1 MAGLPGTGKS
11 ALASALAAKTSGVVL
26 NKDQIRAALFPPA
39 EIEYSA
45 AQDDFCVQVALNT
58 ATYILYKHPEKFVF
72 IDGRPFSRRGQIDV
86 VVQAAEKLGQRWRI
100 LECVCREEVAR
111 ERLEAQSA
119 EHIAA
124 DRNYALYLKIKAAWE
139 PITRP
144 KTVIDTEQPIEQC
157 AALAL
162 VELSR

>member
-11 ALASALAAKTSGVVL
+11 ALANSLAAKTSGVVL
-26 NKDQIRAALFPPA
+26 DKDQIRAVLFSPA

-58 ATYILYKHPEKFVF
+58 ATYILHKHPEKFVF

-86 VVQAAEKLGQRWRI
+86 VVQAAEKLGQQWRI

-111 ERLEAQSA
+111 KRLEAQSA

-124 DRNYALYLKIKAAWE
+124 DRNYALYLKIKAIWE
-139 PITRP
+139 PITLP
-144 KTVIDTEQPIEQC
+144 KTLIDTGQPLEQC
-157 AALAL
+157 VTLAFQG
-162 VELSR
+162 LS